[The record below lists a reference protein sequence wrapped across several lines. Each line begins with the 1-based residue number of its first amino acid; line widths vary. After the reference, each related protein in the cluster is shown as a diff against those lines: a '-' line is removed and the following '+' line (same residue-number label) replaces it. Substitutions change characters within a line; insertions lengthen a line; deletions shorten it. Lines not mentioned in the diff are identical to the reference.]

1 MRQSTPYEN
10 RYCTGCQCTTRHE
23 VKDVTLSCL
32 RCGVVK
38 YPSYPSS
45 FKEIMGYSSPH
56 TSTLQSLPKVCCA

>member
-23 VKDVTLSCL
+23 VKDSAYSCQ

-38 YPSYPSS
+38 YPNYNM
-45 FKEIMGYSSPH
+45 KEALRLSTPH
-56 TSTLQSLPKVCCA
+56 GIPAMPLVRVCCA

>member
-23 VKDVTLSCL
+23 VKEIAYNCL

-38 YPSYPSS
+38 YPSSQ
-45 FKEIMGYSSPH
+45 KEPAIRITNAAAFRSAH
-56 TSTLQSLPKVCCA
+56 CA